1 MAVNKYKDHVWVLS
15 EDSKTRQIANG
26 FVLHPSINIRCIDIR
41 PFSGGWPKVLKDLK
55 NEHLCGLRNYQHRHL
70 VILVDFDSSGER
82 RRDVFKDVFKDISKD
97 VSERVYVIGPSVEVE
112 NLENDAGLTAEKI
125 GTGLAKACANGDPGL
140 WENQFLKH
148 NETELKRLR
157 DSVKSFLF

>member
-70 VILVDFDSSGER
+70 VILVDFDNFGEDR
-82 RRDVFKDVFKDISKD
+82 REIFKDIPED
-97 VSERVYVIGPSVEVE
+97 VKERVYVIGPSVEVE
-112 NLENDAGLTAEKI
+112 SLEKDAGLTAEII
-125 GTGLAKACANGDPGL
+125 GTELAKACANGEPGL
-140 WENQFLKH
+140 WKNKFLEH